1 MQQLLQAT
9 KDQVSTIRLALAHN
23 IALRQRLSAIE
34 NGSGEA
40 SLSLLPLDQQVA
52 YLRAS
57 RLVHMA
63 SAQMGAVVT
72 NLAHNAEAFDLLAPE
87 LDPMIVEHAR
97 DTVADEVAFAPL
109 QGISAEASVVASLSA
124 IEEDLAQANRQ
135 IDRAFTLLNAAFKN

>member
-52 YLRAS
+52 YLR
-57 RLVHMA
+57 VP
-63 SAQMGAVVT
+63 
-72 NLAHNAEAFDLLAPE
+72 LAMHPVAEAETFVCPVHHERVTDRIHRLLDSGVAQLE
-87 LDPMIVEHAR
+87 L
-97 DTVADEVAFAPL
+97 
-109 QGISAEASVVASLSA
+109 
-124 IEEDLAQANRQ
+124 RQ
-135 IDRAFTLLNAAFKN
+135 IRHRI